1 MLKFKE
7 ETEIL
12 SNGTNEFVLD
22 LLALLDQQKSKTQ
35 INAQIKELEKSI
47 RKLRL
52 VGILAKGDTKNGV
65 NQTIRQMEGNLRQIK
80 IQAKM
85 DTRQLNR
92 EINNALRNVSARDIN
107 LNLNST
113 GDRLNAQ
120 VRRAV
125 SQAREFADRN
135 PISVNIDLKR
145 EKLLN
150 QFATFTNKH
159 TKINESS
166 YWLGEAERIRGVIS
180 SITNRDE
187 LRNATDQLQVFTT
200 GVRATGYAAV
210 STTDKIKGM
219 LGNVVKIGN
228 YFALSAFAI
237 NKFRASLN
245 NLKEMDTIY
254 TEISK
259 TSDLSLRKLN
269 ELAER
274 SYSIASKYGV
284 FAKNFST
291 SLQEMSRGRIW

>member
-1 MLKFKE
+1 MLKIKE
-7 ETEIL
+7 ETGIL

-85 DTRQLNR
+85 DSRQLNR
-92 EINNALRNVSARDIN
+92 EISNALRNVSARDIN

-120 VRRAV
+120 VRRTV
-125 SQAREFADRN
+125 SQAREFVRRN
-135 PISVNIDLKR
+135 PISVNIDLKK
-145 EKLLN
+145 EKLMN
-150 QFATFTNKH
+150 QLAAFTNKH

-166 YWLGEAERIRGVIS
+166 YWLREAERLRGVIGS
-180 SITNRDE
+180 VTNRDE

-210 STTDKIKGM
+210 STTDRIKGM

-228 YFALSAFAI
+228 YFALSALAI
-237 NKFRASLN
+237 TEPLPAKAGRFNMLLKQPKVVHAASYRYPITFILSQSYQN
-245 NLKEMDTIY
+245 CSSLA
-254 TEISK
+254 
-259 TSDLSLRKLN
+259 DLDS
-269 ELAER
+269 
-274 SYSIASKYGV
+274 
-284 FAKNFST
+284 
-291 SLQEMSRGRIW
+291 

>member
-1 MLKFKE
+1 MFKIKE

-12 SNGTNEFVLD
+12 NEFIIE

-85 DTRQLNR
+85 DSRQLNR

-120 VRRAV
+120 IRRAV

-150 QFATFTNKH
+150 QLTAFTNKH

-166 YWLGEAERIRGVIS
+166 YWLGEAERLRNVIS
-180 SITNRDE
+180 SVTNRDE

-210 STTDKIKGM
+210 STTDRIKGM
-219 LGNVVKIGN
+219 LGNIVKVGN
-228 YFALSAFAI
+228 YFGLAFVAV
-237 NKFRASLN
+237 NKFRQSLN
-245 NLKEMDTIY
+245 
-254 TEISK
+254 
-259 TSDLSLRKLN
+259 LSL
-269 ELAER
+269 
-274 SYSIASKYGV
+274 IH
-284 FAKNFST
+284 
-291 SLQEMSRGRIW
+291 I